1 MDVEINKR
9 LVKDTWD
16 AFWRGDID
24 AGLANMAED
33 VTWFTPGTMA
43 LSGLKTGKD
52 AIRQFRFNEL
62 DIFLELRRTVVGLY
76 GDGNTVILE
85 VRAEGRLSNGDP
97 YENAGCVVWEV
108 EDGKIKRV
116 RQYVDTQ
123 KALAINALFNK
134 PDAAADPR

>member
-1 MDVEINKR
+1 MDTEHNKL
-9 LVKDTWD
+9 LVKNTWD

-24 AGLANMAED
+24 AGLANMADD

-43 LSGLKTGKD
+43 LSGLKAGKD
-52 AIRQFRFNEL
+52 AIRQFRFSEL

-85 VRAEGRLSNGDP
+85 VRAEGRLRNGDP

-108 EDGKIKRV
+108 ENGKIARV

-123 KALAINALFNK
+123 KALAINAI
-134 PDAAADPR
+134 AAQK